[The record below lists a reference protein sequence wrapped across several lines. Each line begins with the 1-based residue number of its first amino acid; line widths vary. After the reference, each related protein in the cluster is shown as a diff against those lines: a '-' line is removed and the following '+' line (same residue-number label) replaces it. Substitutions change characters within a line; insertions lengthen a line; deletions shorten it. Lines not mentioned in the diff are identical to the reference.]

1 MARKSKCSSIPISVC
16 SSILS
21 HAKATEEMDVETQV
35 RTRALKM
42 LCQMNPSYIR
52 DLRVQGVTLCK
63 LAGLVIELSIQTKI
77 KGTIDT
83 VLSFFRIRKKVD

>member
-1 MARKSKCSSIPISVC
+1 MC

-35 RTRALKM
+35 RTKTLKM
-42 LCQMNPSYIR
+42 FCQMNPSYIR
-52 DLRVQGVTLCK
+52 DLRVEGVTLCK

-77 KGTIDT
+77 KGTADA
-83 VLSFFRIRKKVD
+83 VNFFRIS